1 MGEEFETLVESENDV
16 NEEATPESVNDGG
29 SPKSI
34 IQNFTN
40 QMNLAECRIIRKFYL
55 LTSNSNS
62 FQTHVVYTT

>member
-1 MGEEFETLVESENDV
+1 MGEEFKTLVESENDV

-40 QMNLAECRIIRKFYL
+40 HSGITYFFL
-55 LTSNSNS
+55 
-62 FQTHVVYTT
+62 